1 MGAGRACAHGP
12 ATTTTRISTR
22 ELGSAAW
29 RRLEDK
35 SSDGDGTKE
44 PETVRR
50 LPFELVVRASTAT
63 PAVPDSSAGRPRRSA
78 ADAAPPE
85 APVDSSKQ
93 TFSVAATAEKRR
105 RGRDGREGAMGARP
119 PTGGWRRR
127 ELTGRRVAP
136 PLRTCGPCRSRIYD
150 DEPCGSAVG
159 GQSDERERQRPST
172 PATSMLRKQDRSS
185 PAPKATR
192 LSCRRPCP
200 PR

>member
-1 MGAGRACAHGP
+1 VRVALAHTDPPLRPPASRPASSGAPPGGASRTNQAMETARRNPKRFVVCPSSWSCAPRLRRRPCRIAQPVGR
-12 ATTTTRISTR
+12 
-22 ELGSAAW
+22 
-29 RRLEDK
+29 
-35 SSDGDGTKE
+35 
-44 PETVRR
+44 
-50 LPFELVVRASTAT
+50 VVRH
-63 PAVPDSSAGRPRRSA
+63 

-85 APVDSSKQ
+85 APVDSPKQ
-93 TFSVAATAEKRR
+93 TFSVAATAEKRH

-136 PLRTCGPCRSRIYD
+136 PLRTCGPCGSRIYD